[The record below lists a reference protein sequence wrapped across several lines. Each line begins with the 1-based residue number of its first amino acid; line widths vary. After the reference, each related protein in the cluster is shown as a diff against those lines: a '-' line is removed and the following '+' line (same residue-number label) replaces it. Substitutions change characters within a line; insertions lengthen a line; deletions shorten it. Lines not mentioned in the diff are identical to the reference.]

1 MEWWTAEMTDTVVR
15 ALIWV
20 VTAALALWKGGA
32 FAAAH
37 EWAGTLKDARLAT
50 GANKLINWADAEL
63 SGKPGADKLNKVLTT
78 DIARKLGID
87 RTDIEASLAAR
98 AAAGGKL
105 NELTAALDSAN
116 ARIAALEAQI
126 ADLSKPLVGIAA
138 KAAGAAAEAKGFV
151 DDIGSLRESFGL
163 GGPDGGGGSQ

>member
-63 SGKPGADKLNKVLTT
+63 SGERGTKKLQKVLST
-78 DIARKLGID
+78 DLAQKLGID
-87 RTDIEASLAAR
+87 RTDIEAALAAR
-98 AAAGGKL
+98 DAAAGKL
-105 NELTAALDSAN
+105 AALTSELATAN
-116 ARIAALEAQI
+116 ARIAALEAQL
-126 ADLSKPLVGIAA
+126 AALAAPLKGIT
-138 KAAGAAAEAKGFV
+138 GPLTTIGDKGG
-151 DDIGSLRESFGL
+151 DGIGSLAESFGF
-163 GGPDGGGGSQ
+163 GGVDGGGGSQ

>member
-37 EWAGTLKDARLAT
+37 EWAGTLKDARIAT

-63 SGKPGADKLNKVLTT
+63 SGERGTKKLQKVLST
-78 DIARKLGID
+78 DLAQKLGID
-87 RTDIEASLAAR
+87 RTDIEAALAAR
-98 AAAGGKL
+98 DAAAGKL
-105 NELTAALDSAN
+105 TEISAQLAAAN
-116 ARIAALEAQI
+116 TRIAALEAQL
-126 ADLSKPLVGIAA
+126 AALAAPLKGITGPLTTIGDKGGDGIAGLA
-138 KAAGAAAEAKGFV
+138 
-151 DDIGSLRESFGL
+151 ESFGF
-163 GGPDGGGGSQ
+163 GGVDGGGGSQ